1 MQNSPTIFFTVTN
14 DLVHDQRMIRICTTL
29 QNAGYTVILIGREQ
43 RNSPNLVPQPYRQVR
58 LKLWFES
65 GKLFYLEYNLRL
77 LLYLIFQRFAGICS
91 IDLDT
96 AVPGILVCK
105 LRRKIHFFDAHE
117 LFPQVP
123 EVIRRP
129 RIQKVWQRVERWVF
143 ARTDVAYTVGHAL
156 SNYFKETYRRE
167 VTVVRNMPLPRTENL
182 PFWPEQLPQYL
193 QDQPFLLYQGALNEG
208 RGLEVLISAMSNI
221 DIPLV
226 LVGDGDITQK
236 LKQLTAQLHLN
247 HIFFAGHVLPKHLPA
262 IAKYAWLGINVS
274 ENVGLSYYL
283 SLNNKFFDYVQ
294 DQLPS
299 IINPFPE
306 YLSLLQEFE
315 VGIACEADANQIVTA
330 IQQLHS
336 DSELYNQLKQNCIHA
351 AKRWNWNEE
360 KIHLLNMYNHYL
372 SLS

>member
-1 MQNSPTIFFTVTN
+1 MQNSPTILFTVTN

-29 QNAGYTVILIGREQ
+29 QNAGYTVILIGREL
-43 RNSPNLVPQPYRQVR
+43 RNSPNIVPQPYRQVR

-77 LLYLIFQRFAGICS
+77 LLYLLFHRFAGICS

-96 AVPGILVCK
+96 AVPGILACK

-143 ARTDVAYTVGHAL
+143 AHTDVAYTVGQAL
-156 SNYFKETYRRE
+156 SNYFKETYHRE
-167 VTVVRNMPLPRTENL
+167 VTVVRNMPLPRTENF
-182 PFWPEQLPQYL
+182 PFWPEQLPQHL
-193 QDQPFLLYQGALNEG
+193 QNEPFLLYQGALNEG

-226 LVGDGDITQK
+226 LVGDGDIAQK
-236 LKQLTAQLHLN
+236 LKQLTAQLQLN
-247 HIFFAGHVLPKHLPA
+247 HVFFAGHVLPKHLPA

-274 ENVGLSYYL
+274 ENMGLSYYL

-315 VGIACEADANQIVTA
+315 VGIPCEANIDQMVAA
-330 IQQLHS
+330 IQRLHS
-336 DSELYNQLKQNCIHA
+336 DSELYNQLKQNCLHA
-351 AKRWNWNEE
+351 ASRWNWNEE
-360 KIHLLNMYNHYL
+360 KIHLLNMYNHNL
-372 SLS
+372 SFS